1 MIVVGLGAMGSAAC
15 CQLSKRGVSV
25 IGIDQYTPPH
35 DRGSTHGDT
44 RITRLALGEGSE
56 YVPLVKRSHQ
66 LWRELEHDAGTNLM
80 TQTGIV
86 VLGHP
91 TSRFL
96 HRTRA
101 VAREYSIEHRD
112 LRNDELRLLH
122 PMFEVDE
129 QTEGYYEPDGGYV
142 RPEAAV
148 SVQLELA
155 RRHGA
160 SLKLD
165 ERVVSWSASSGGVA
179 VITTAGSYNADRLVL
194 CPGAWITEL
203 FPDGRGALAVYRQL
217 LFWFPIRRGY
227 RLLADMPAF
236 VWDFG
241 GAQDGIVHLDGFYGF
256 PAINGPDGGVKLAS
270 ESYERTTAPD
280 GSQHPATPAEI
291 ARMYEDCVAPH
302 LPWLGSEPLRT
313 VSCLYTSTLGS
324 RFVID
329 RHPAHEPVLI
339 VSACSGHGFKHSPA
353 IGEAIA
359 DWASGREPA
368 IDLSPFSLSQIEWI
382 GES

>member
-1 MIVVGLGAMGSAAC
+1 MGSAAC

-56 YVPLVKRSHQ
+56 YVPLVKRSHE
-66 LWRELEHDAGTNLM
+66 LWRELEQDAGTNLM

-96 HRTRA
+96 QRTRA

-112 LRNDELRLLH
+112 LPNDELRRLH
-122 PMFEVDE
+122 PMFEADE
-129 QTEGYYEPDGGYV
+129 QTEAYYEPDGGYV
-142 RPEAAV
+142 QPEAAV

-155 RRHGA
+155 RRDGA

-165 ERVVSWSASSGGVA
+165 ERVASWDASSSGVA
-179 VITTAGSYNADRLVL
+179 VITTAGSYSADRLVL
-194 CPGAWITEL
+194 CTGAWITEL
-203 FPDGRGALAVYRQL
+203 FPDGRDVLAVYRQL

-227 RLLADMPAF
+227 PLLADMPAF

-256 PAINGPDGGVKLAS
+256 PAIDGPDGGVKVAS
-270 ESYERTTAPD
+270 ESYGRTTAPD
-280 GSQHPATPAEI
+280 GRQHPATAAEI

-302 LPWLGSEPLRT
+302 LPWLGAEPLRT
-313 VSCLYTSTLGS
+313 VSCLYTSALGS

-329 RHPAHEPVLI
+329 RHPACEPVLI

-368 IDLSPFSLSQIEWI
+368 IDLSPFSLSRAEPV